1 MKLLQ
6 IAHKTAAILLLCL
19 VTSVA
24 EAQVTVEAR
33 IDSVNL
39 FIGEQTDIT
48 LDVTFGAK
56 QKLTLPALKKGT
68 ELVPNVEVLNVTS
81 PDTTFLNDGKTLE
94 VVQKYTVTAWDSALY
109 YLPPFVVEVDGQ
121 RYESKSLALN
131 VYTVDIDTLH
141 TDRFFPSNDVMAPP
155 FAWDDWR
162 AIVGG
167 AFLVTLLF
175 IVSYVLFD
183 RARKGKPIVRI
194 VRRKKALP
202 PHKVAIAEIERIKAD
217 RKWAEEDSKEYYTQL
232 TETLRVYIQN
242 RYGFSTM
249 EMTSAEIIER
259 LLQEDDGG
267 QALDELREI
276 FRTADLVK
284 FAKYSTLINEN
295 DANLMAAVEYI
306 NQTKQEVDPNAK
318 PEPEIIKETDKKRLN
333 QVLTMRIVACLMVA
347 LGVAAFGWIAWRLW
361 DLIS

>member
-1 MKLLQ
+1 M
-6 IAHKTAAILLLCL
+6 
-19 VTSVA
+19 
-24 EAQVTVEAR
+24 
-33 IDSVNL
+33 
-39 FIGEQTDIT
+39 
-48 LDVTFGAK
+48 
-56 QKLTLPALKKGT
+56 
-68 ELVPNVEVLNVTS
+68 
-81 PDTTFLNDGKTLE
+81 
-94 VVQKYTVTAWDSALY
+94 VQKYTVTAWDSALY

-194 VRRKKALP
+194 VRRKKVLP